1 MTQSTGAIGNLA
13 MQDQVIGQFNVA
25 MCVITMIFKLRTKAL
40 FEFLRLRRKSPPNLW
55 QFGLAVQEVIAVR
68 TSLAM
73 TGKLSA
79 AEAHRMVE
87 EKRLA
92 VVRAYLACTEAI
104 LNGQGASAPRV
115 ASMCIGARR
124 NLIASDSASV
134 AGAGRDKARARVT
147 SSVNRVAPGHDQ
159 AQLTAC
165 PAPRCGRDRRAGRGC
180 R

>member
-1 MTQSTGAIGNLA
+1 M
-13 MQDQVIGQFNVA
+13 VA
-25 MCVITMIFKLRTKAL
+25 WRESARAL
-40 FEFLRLRRKSPPNLW
+40 NSNRW

-115 ASMCIGARR
+115 YF
-124 NLIASDSASV
+124 DV
-134 AGAGRDKARARVT
+134 Y
-147 SSVNRVAPGHDQ
+147 
-159 AQLTAC
+159 
-165 PAPRCGRDRRAGRGC
+165 RRAVESNRK
-180 R
+180 RLSNRRWRWPR

>member
-1 MTQSTGAIGNLA
+1 LVSSMSRR
-13 MQDQVIGQFNVA
+13 
-25 MCVITMIFKLRTKAL
+25 VITMIFKLRTKAL

-92 VVRAYLACTEAI
+92 VVRAYLGCTEAI

-115 ASMCIGARR
+115 YF
-124 NLIASDSASV
+124 DV
-134 AGAGRDKARARVT
+134 Y
-147 SSVNRVAPGHDQ
+147 
-159 AQLTAC
+159 
-165 PAPRCGRDRRAGRGC
+165 RRAVESNRK
-180 R
+180 RLSNRRWRWPR

>member
-1 MTQSTGAIGNLA
+1 
-13 MQDQVIGQFNVA
+13 

-40 FEFLRLRRKSPPNLW
+40 FEFLRLRRKSPPNLR

-104 LNGQGASAPRV
+104 LNEQGASAPRAYFDV
-115 ASMCIGARR
+115 
-124 NLIASDSASV
+124 
-134 AGAGRDKARARVT
+134 
-147 SSVNRVAPGHDQ
+147 H
-159 AQLTAC
+159 
-165 PAPRCGRDRRAGRGC
+165 RRAVESNRK
-180 R
+180 RLSNRRWRWPR

>member
-1 MTQSTGAIGNLA
+1 LNFFGCAGNPH
-13 MQDQVIGQFNVA
+13 
-25 MCVITMIFKLRTKAL
+25 T
-40 FEFLRLRRKSPPNLW
+40 PNLW

-115 ASMCIGARR
+115 YF
-124 NLIASDSASV
+124 DV
-134 AGAGRDKARARVT
+134 Y
-147 SSVNRVAPGHDQ
+147 
-159 AQLTAC
+159 
-165 PAPRCGRDRRAGRGC
+165 RRAAESNRK
-180 R
+180 RLSNRRWRWPR

>member
-1 MTQSTGAIGNLA
+1 
-13 MQDQVIGQFNVA
+13 
-25 MCVITMIFKLRTKAL
+25 MCHAARLGTYDAGSSYWSVQCVVFTMIFKLRTKAL

-92 VVRAYLACTEAI
+92 VVRAYLACT
-104 LNGQGASAPRV
+104 
-115 ASMCIGARR
+115 
-124 NLIASDSASV
+124 
-134 AGAGRDKARARVT
+134 
-147 SSVNRVAPGHDQ
+147 
-159 AQLTAC
+159 
-165 PAPRCGRDRRAGRGC
+165 
-180 R
+180 